1 MFNQN
6 TINPFID
13 QVVLTI
19 DSMFENKNIP
29 QSLKDYLYLI
39 CTGMILNYGTSYTK
53 DIYKAINETRY
64 IYGIKDLEYKH
75 LKTQLINLI
84 TNASN
89 LYIDFWSQL
98 FASHSSG
105 NEDLLFTLSQIK
117 NSIPQRALHPS
128 AIFSMDVE
136 GMLTN
141 ITTNLDSTIKKL
153 QERQEA
159 ILNETEEREKY
170 VQRKLYEL

>member
-1 MFNQN
+1 MINRKN
-6 TINPFID
+6 TKKVTSQGEFLE
-13 QVVLTI
+13 VAYARL
-19 DSMFENKNIP
+19 MKEYELLKEENN
-29 QSLKDYLYLI
+29 SLKSLLSHKEDELTYFKKE
-39 CTGMILNYGTSYTK
+39 LNK
-53 DIYKAINETRY
+53 VRKE
-64 IYGIKDLEYKH
+64 
-75 LKTQLINLI
+75 
-84 TNASN
+84 SN
-89 LYIDFWSQL
+89 GV
-98 FASHSSG
+98 G

-117 NSIPQRALHPS
+117 NSIPQKTLHPS

-170 VQRKLYEL
+170 VRRKLYEL

>member
-1 MFNQN
+1 MINRKN
-6 TINPFID
+6 TKKITPSGEFLE
-13 QVVLTI
+13 VAYARL
-19 DSMFENKNIP
+19 MKEYELLKEENN
-29 QSLKDYLYLI
+29 SLKSLLSHKEDELTYFKKE
-39 CTGMILNYGTSYTK
+39 LNK
-53 DIYKAINETRY
+53 VRKE
-64 IYGIKDLEYKH
+64 
-75 LKTQLINLI
+75 
-84 TNASN
+84 SN
-89 LYIDFWSQL
+89 GV
-98 FASHSSG
+98 G

-170 VQRKLYEL
+170 VRRKLYEL